1 MKEFLFSK
9 KVSELKAICKESG
22 IIGVSKLNKAALVE
36 IMSECELKNVNP
48 IIELSDIV
56 PPTIIEEQVSIEVQ
70 PLAVEG
76 VCICDELGCEK
87 CPDQAEQQGEEEIIL
102 HLPIKVANH
111 SEKWKEMFAKGK
123 KILSNN

>member
-1 MKEFLFSK
+1 MNVKEFLFSK

-22 IIGVSKLNKAALVE
+22 IIGISKLNKAALVE
-36 IMSECELKNVNP
+36 IMSECELKNFNP

-56 PPTIIEEQVSIEVQ
+56 PPTIIEEEV
-70 PLAVEG
+70 
-76 VCICDELGCEK
+76 
-87 CPDQAEQQGEEEIIL
+87 EEIIL

-123 KILSNN
+123 KILNNNNADTNK